1 MVETVE
7 TRLSDLANR
16 MVRFIDFDGSQGHR
30 RPSTRVFLLW
40 PRDVRAM
47 DRQEPRQHKELKR
60 QILVIIDEKKE
71 K

>member
-1 MVETVE
+1 M
-7 TRLSDLANR
+7 
-16 MVRFIDFDGSQGHR
+16 
-30 RPSTRVFLLW
+30 RVFLLW
-40 PRDVRAM
+40 PRDVWAM